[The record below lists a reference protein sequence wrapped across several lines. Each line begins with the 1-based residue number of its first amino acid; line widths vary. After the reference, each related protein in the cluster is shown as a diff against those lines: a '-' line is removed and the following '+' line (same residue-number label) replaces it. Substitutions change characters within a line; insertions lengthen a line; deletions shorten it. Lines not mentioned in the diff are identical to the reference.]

1 MLSSV
6 LFRYLVIFTL
16 HNTRGRFQ
24 FPNSHRA
31 GCITVFLNPFMA
43 SVLNPKQVRAS
54 ARIITRVKGVA
65 QRTLTFTNRLLTGYL
80 LGTKNNNA
88 SHFSE
93 FFHGDVTH
101 QSRLFWGRITALL
114 RQPVGVTRKQK
125 RNRSPEEKPSNNRRR
140 LTFHLITLEEYPPSK
155 Q

>member
-16 HNTRGRFQ
+16 HNTRGGFR
-24 FPNSHRA
+24 FPNSYRA
-31 GCITVFLNPFMA
+31 GCIPVFLNPVMA

-54 ARIITRVKGVA
+54 ARIITRVKRVA
-65 QRTLTFTNRLLTGYL
+65 QRTLTFTNRLLAGNL
-80 LGTKNNNA
+80 LGTKNNNP

-101 QSRLFWGRITALL
+101 QCRLLGRWVTALL
-114 RQPVGVTRKQK
+114 RQPVGVSRKQ
-125 RNRSPEEKPSNNRRR
+125 
-140 LTFHLITLEEYPPSK
+140 
-155 Q
+155 